1 MLPTGFY
8 FSKFGYCNCCD
19 RNVTFISRQNWLRDN
34 FYCSNCYSIPRERA
48 LMLVIEKYFPNWKEL
63 KIHESSPEVKGT
75 SLKLKTNCRSYI
87 GSQYYG
93 DNEPGK
99 IINGFSNQNLEKQ
112 TFEDS
117 SFDIVIT
124 QDVMEHV
131 INPDKAFA
139 EIARTLKPGGAH
151 IFTVPLVN
159 KFQPTE
165 KWAVLG
171 EKNEIK
177 FLREPEYHG
186 NPIDPNG
193 SPVTMH
199 WGYDIIDFI
208 KKKSGLE
215 TEIFYIDDLNYGI
228 RAEFNEVLITRK
240 PLN

>member
-1 MLPTGFY
+1 MLI
-8 FSKFGYCNCCD
+8 
-19 RNVTFISRQNWLRDN
+19 V
-34 FYCSNCYSIPRERA
+34 
-48 LMLVIEKYFPNWKEL
+48 EKYYQDWKGL
-63 KIHESSPEVKGT
+63 KIHESSPEMKGA
-75 SLKLKTNCRSYI
+75 SLKFRTFCPNYTA
-87 GSQYYG
+87 SQYFN
-93 DNEPGK
+93 DRDFGK
-99 IINGFSNQNLEKQ
+99 VINGFSNQNLENQ
-112 TFEDS
+112 TFEDC

-124 QDVMEHV
+124 QDVLEHV

-165 KWAVLG
+165 KWAVLDENG
-171 EKNEIK
+171 NLK
-177 FLREPEYHG
+177 FLQKPEYHG
-186 NPIDPNG
+186 NPIDPKG

-199 WGYDIIDFI
+199 WGYDIADFI
-208 KKKSGLE
+208 KKHTGLE